1 MSWISLSCTD
11 HVSGIELDTR
21 KKINNKIQ
29 SVNLGV
35 LNQDEVYIGQ
45 DKRCNLKSYIN
56 FEHLLKKQI

>member
-1 MSWISLSCTD
+1 MSCTD

-21 KKINNKIQ
+21 RKINNKIQ

-35 LNQDEVYIGQ
+35 LYQDEEVYIGQ

>member
-21 KKINNKIQ
+21 RKINNKIQ

-35 LNQDEVYIGQ
+35 LYQDEEVYIGQ
-45 DKRCNLKSYIN
+45 DKRSKRAT
-56 FEHLLKKQI
+56 